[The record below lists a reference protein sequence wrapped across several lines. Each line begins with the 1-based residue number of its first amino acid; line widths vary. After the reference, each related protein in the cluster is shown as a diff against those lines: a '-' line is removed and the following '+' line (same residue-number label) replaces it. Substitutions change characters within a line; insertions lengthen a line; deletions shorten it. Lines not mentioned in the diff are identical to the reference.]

1 MVLASEPT
9 EHATSQKMSHKTK
22 KGKNPVEVF
31 NGSSSKL
38 SKLPGLVEYVSAA
51 LTRSDFIVVLG
62 KGEPIEMSPAQFEV
76 IRSVYRT
83 PRVTLKS
90 SVRRLCL
97 YFLMRYDNFTIQE
110 TALTDSPSGLRVR
123 LAPEQDIV

>member
-1 MVLASEPT
+1 MVLVSEPP
-9 EHATSQKMSHKTK
+9 ENLMNQKTK

-38 SKLPGLVEYVSAA
+38 SKLPVLVEYVSVA
-51 LTRSDFIVVLG
+51 LNRSDFIVVLG
-62 KGEPIEMSPAQFEV
+62 NGEPIEMSPAQFEV

-83 PRVTLKS
+83 PREALKS

-97 YFLMRYDNFTIQE
+97 YFLMRYDDFTIRE
-110 TALTDSPSGLRVR
+110 TALTDLLSGLRVR
-123 LAPEQDIV
+123 LALEQDVV

>member
-38 SKLPGLVEYVSAA
+38 SKLPGLVDYVSAA
-51 LTRSDFIVVLG
+51 LTRSDFVIVLG
-62 KGEPIEMSPAQFEV
+62 NGEPIEMSPAQFEV

-83 PRVTLKS
+83 PREALKS

-97 YFLMRYDNFTIQE
+97 YFLMRYDDFTIQE
-110 TALTDSPSGLRVR
+110 TALTDSPSGLRV
-123 LAPEQDIV
+123 

>member
-1 MVLASEPT
+1 MN
-9 EHATSQKMSHKTK
+9 QKTK

-38 SKLPGLVEYVSAA
+38 SKLPGLVDYVSAA
-51 LTRSDFIVVLG
+51 LTRSDFVIVLG
-62 KGEPIEMSPAQFEV
+62 NGEPIEMSPAQFEV

-83 PRVTLKS
+83 PREALKG

-97 YFLMRYDNFTIQE
+97 YFLMRYDDFMIQE
-110 TALTDSPSGLRVR
+110 TALTESPSGLRVR
-123 LAPEQDIV
+123 LAPEQDLVV

>member
-1 MVLASEPT
+1 
-9 EHATSQKMSHKTK
+9 
-22 KGKNPVEVF
+22 
-31 NGSSSKL
+31 
-38 SKLPGLVEYVSAA
+38 
-51 LTRSDFIVVLG
+51 
-62 KGEPIEMSPAQFEV
+62 MSPAQFEV

-83 PRVTLKS
+83 PREALKS

-97 YFLMRYDNFTIQE
+97 YFLMRYDDFTIQE

>member
-1 MVLASEPT
+1 MVLASEPP
-9 EHATSQKMSHKTK
+9 EHVMNQKTK

-51 LTRSDFIVVLG
+51 SDFIVVLG
-62 KGEPIEMSPAQFEV
+62 KGEPIQMSPAQFEV

-83 PRVTLKS
+83 PREVLKR

-97 YFLMRYDNFTIQE
+97 YFLMRYDDFTIQE

>member
-1 MVLASEPT
+1 
-9 EHATSQKMSHKTK
+9 MSLKKK

-31 NGSSSKL
+31 NDSSSKL
-38 SKLPGLVEYVSAA
+38 SKLPGLVDYVLAA
-51 LTRSDFIVVLG
+51 LHRSDFIVVLG

-83 PRVTLKS
+83 PREELKIV
-90 SVRRLCL
+90 VRRVCL
-97 YFLMRYDNFTIQE
+97 YFLMRYDDFTIQE
-110 TALTDSPSGLRVR
+110 TDLTDSPSGLRVR

>member
-1 MVLASEPT
+1 MTSKLAIRNL
-9 EHATSQKMSHKTK
+9 K

-31 NGSSSKL
+31 NCSSSKL
-38 SKLPGLVEYVSAA
+38 SKLPGLVDYVSVT
-51 LTRSDFIVVLG
+51 LNRSDFLIVLG
-62 KGEPIEMSPAQFEV
+62 NGEPIEMSLAQFEV

-83 PRVTLKS
+83 PREVLKR

-97 YFLMRYDNFTIQE
+97 YFLMRYDDFTIQE
-110 TALTDSPSGLRVR
+110 TALTDSPSGLRFR

>member
-1 MVLASEPT
+1 MVLASDTT
-9 EHATSQKMSHKTK
+9 EHLMNQKTK

-38 SKLPGLVEYVSAA
+38 SKLPGLVDYVSAA
-51 LTRSDFIVVLG
+51 LTRSDFVIVLG
-62 KGEPIEMSPAQFEV
+62 NGEPIEMSPAQFEV

-83 PRVTLKS
+83 PREALKS

-97 YFLMRYDNFTIQE
+97 YFLMRYDDFTIQE
-110 TALTDSPSGLRVR
+110 TALTDSPSGLRFR